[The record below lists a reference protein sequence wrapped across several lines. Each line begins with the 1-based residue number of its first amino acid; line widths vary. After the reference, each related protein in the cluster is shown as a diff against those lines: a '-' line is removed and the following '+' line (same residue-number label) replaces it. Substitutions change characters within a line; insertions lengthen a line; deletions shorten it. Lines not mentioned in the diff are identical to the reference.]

1 MIYNYYYN
9 VNLLSDSMALL
20 LKNKI
25 AKSLRKIKEIKD
37 FIIDESLLV
46 KINATINYFE
56 EKLKHE
62 LKEFLVLSFEQMKSA
77 LFLTQ
82 RGILCFKVYQK
93 LFSIGSK
100 TSLVAVMLG
109 LLAPKEHRYIEKS
122 AIDEA
127 ENMTRVF
134 VEDVNFLFSVITD
147 HQISKR
153 TLNKYNGK
161 LLWFLKEN
169 FSKERF
175 REKILS
181 FKNLF

>member
-1 MIYNYYYN
+1 
-9 VNLLSDSMALL
+9 
-20 LKNKI
+20 
-25 AKSLRKIKEIKD
+25 
-37 FIIDESLLV
+37 
-46 KINATINYFE
+46 
-56 EKLKHE
+56 
-62 LKEFLVLSFEQMKSA
+62 
-77 LFLTQ
+77 
-82 RGILCFKVYQK
+82 
-93 LFSIGSK
+93 
-100 TSLVAVMLG
+100 MLG

-147 HQISKR
+147 HQISKH

-161 LLWFLKEN
+161 LLLFLKEN

-175 REKILS
+175 REKISS

>member
-1 MIYNYYYN
+1 M
-9 VNLLSDSMALL
+9 
-20 LKNKI
+20 
-25 AKSLRKIKEIKD
+25 
-37 FIIDESLLV
+37 
-46 KINATINYFE
+46 TIFCSY
-56 EKLKHE
+56 LYGR
-62 LKEFLVLSFEQMKSA
+62 EFLRIH
-77 LFLTQ
+77 
-82 RGILCFKVYQK
+82 RGMDFYPPLVQK

-161 LLWFLKEN
+161 LR
-169 FSKERF
+169 RF
-175 REKILS
+175 A
-181 FKNLF
+181 